1 MGFSCGIVGLP
12 NVGKST
18 IFNCLTSGNAEVSDY
33 PFCTI
38 NPNKGIVRVP
48 DTRLD
53 KLRTLLDPEELLPET
68 LEFIDIAGLVEG
80 ASLGQGLGNRFLAEI
95 RQVDAILHVIRCF
108 GNGEVNAVEDV
119 KVVNTELAL
128 SDLETVEKRLEKV
141 EQMIKGTRGQQPT
154 VHVGAP
160 KSKVQSS
167 EKISPQEERELLLR
181 ARDALGRGIPV
192 RLFERSEISF
202 PTGFDSFL
210 KELNLLTAKPVI
222 YVANVEDAAKSFKGL
237 EDFAKAEES
246 PLLYISALLES
257 ELQELTGKEAEEFR
271 REFGL
276 EETALDKLITTS
288 YSALQLIT
296 FYTVAGGKVSAR
308 ILKQG
313 TLAPEAGGKIHSDME
328 KGFIKAE
335 VVSFQEFEGCGGMKQ
350 AKEKGHLR
358 VEGKD
363 YIVQDGDVIYF
374 QFR

>member
-80 ASLGQGLGNRFLAEI
+80 ASLGQGLGNKFLAEI

-108 GNGEVNAVEDV
+108 GNGEANALEDV
-119 KVVNTELAL
+119 KVVNTELGL
-128 SDLETVEKRLEKV
+128 SDLEMVERYLEKLV
-141 EQMIKGTRGQQPT
+141 KSQTTHASRGCPE
-154 VHVGAP
+154 
-160 KSKVQSS
+160 VQSS
-167 EKISPQEERELLLR
+167 GEISPDEEKELLLR
-181 ARDALGRGIPV
+181 ARDELGRGIPV
-192 RLFERSEISF
+192 RLFSRSEISF
-202 PTGFDSFL
+202 PTGFESFL
-210 KELNLLTAKPVI
+210 KGLNLLTARPVI

-271 REFGL
+271 QEFGL

-296 FYTVAGGKVSAR
+296 FYTVVGGKVSAR

-335 VVSFQEFEGCGGMKQ
+335 VVSFEEFEGCGGMKQ
-350 AKEKGHLR
+350 AKEKGLLR

>member
-80 ASLGQGLGNRFLAEI
+80 ASLGQGLGNKFLAEI

-128 SDLETVEKRLEKV
+128 SDLETVERRLESLV
-141 EQMIKGTRGQQPT
+141 
-154 VHVGAP
+154 
-160 KSKVQSS
+160 KSQKSEAKSS
-167 EKISPQEERELLLR
+167 MEISPDEERELLLR

-202 PTGFDSFL
+202 PTGFDSLL
-210 KELNLLTAKPVI
+210 KGLNLLTAKPVI

-276 EETALDKLITTS
+276 EETALDKLISTS

>member
-48 DTRLD
+48 DGRLD

-80 ASLGQGLGNRFLAEI
+80 ASLGEGLGNKFLAEI
-95 RQVDAILHVIRCF
+95 RQVDAMLHVIRCF
-108 GNGEVNAVEDV
+108 GNSEVNAVEDV

-128 SDLETVEKRLEKV
+128 SDVEMVERRLEKLV
-141 EQMIKGTRGQQPT
+141 
-154 VHVGAP
+154 
-160 KSKVQSS
+160 KSSGR
-167 EKISPQEERELLLR
+167 ISPDEERELLLR
-181 ARDALGRGIPV
+181 VRDALGRGVPV

-210 KELNLLTAKPVI
+210 NGLNLLTARPVI
-222 YVANVEDAAKSFKGL
+222 YVANVEDAVKSFKGL

-246 PLLYISALLES
+246 SLLYISALLES

-350 AKEKGHLR
+350 VKEKGLLR

-363 YIVQDGDVIYF
+363 YVVQDGDVIYF